1 MREIEKK
8 IRKDTINE
16 FLTELCMMIIHK
28 EYNGDDRFYA
38 DELKQLI
45 ADVAEKLENRE
56 KKDEE

>member
-16 FLTELCMMIIHK
+16 FLTELCIMIIHR

-45 ADVAEKLENRE
+45 ADVADKLDNRE
-56 KKDEE
+56 